1 MGFYRSTRSINFLMR
16 NMKQPT
22 NSVFV
27 SAIFTILLCVTTLST
42 SWAVNPDTLLK
53 PEEAFKLSVE
63 PISATELRVRFDIVD
78 GYYLYKH
85 RFNFSSASATL
96 ASAIIPEGKKKHD
109 EFFGDVETFRQR
121 VDITVPFTI
130 NADHVGGPI
139 SLIVGSQGC
148 ADAGLCYP
156 PQKQTVSFEPLA
168 AAPTTNQ
175 VGVNDPLNGNAEPAA
190 ERGFFAQIG
199 RKLGFGKRGDDGNP
213 FLPPDEAF
221 ILSVDT
227 ATGKSIDARWTIADG
242 YYLYREKFAFKL
254 LDGEGAT
261 LGTPHLPNGEFKV
274 DESFGRMEVYH
285 RNVSIGLPVHNSQN
299 RVLNATLEVT
309 YQGCAEAGFCYP
321 PITKTI
327 PITLAAQTGAS
338 GSELPA
344 SGTAA
349 SPSPIAPPSTPS
361 TGDNFVSD
369 QDQFAQVLADGNFLG
384 IITAFYIAGI
394 LLAFTPCVFPMIP
407 ILSSIVVGQGV
418 QVSTSRAFWLS
429 LSYVLAMAF
438 TYTLAGIAAG
448 KTGENLQ
455 AVFQSPWILITF
467 SAVFVALAFSMFG
480 FYDLQ
485 IPNSWQSKLT
495 SLSNKQRG
503 GTLTGAGVM
512 GFLSALIVGPC
523 VAAPLIGA
531 LIYIGQ
537 KGDAFL
543 GGAALFAL
551 SMGMGTPLLLIGTSA
566 GKLLPRAGGWMN
578 TIKAVFGVLLL
589 AVALWMLGRILPGS
603 VTMILW
609 AVLAIVSGVYLGA
622 LRKLEPDAT
631 GWTKLWQ
638 GSGVVLLTYGVIL
651 MIGAAAGGSDPLQ
664 PLRTFSMANAG
675 GSSNLGLMQEP
686 SAAARNTL
694 VFKRIKGLDDLEAE
708 LAAATRAN
716 KTVMLDFYADWCV
729 SCKEMEHYTFT
740 DPGVQAALAD
750 TVLLQADVTA
760 NDDQDKA
767 LLKKFGLFGPPSI
780 LFFDS
785 KGNERSRY
793 RVVGFMKPVKFRDLV
808 LQALA
813 ETQQNA

>member
-1 MGFYRSTRSINFLMR
+1 MNKIKPFASSIFI
-16 NMKQPT
+16 P
-22 NSVFV
+22 
-27 SAIFTILLCVTTLST
+27 AIFAILFCATMVPAG
-42 SWAVNPDTLLK
+42 WAVNPDTLLK
-53 PEEAFKLSVE
+53 PEDAFKLSVE
-63 PISATELRVRFDIVD
+63 PISATELRVRFDIVE

-85 RFNFSSASATL
+85 RFNFSSATAAL

-109 EFFGDVETFRQR
+109 EFFGDVETYRQR
-121 VDITVPFTI
+121 VDITVPFTV
-130 NADHVGGPI
+130 NADYISGPI
-139 SLIVGSQGC
+139 TLVVGSQGC

-156 PQKQTVSFEPLA
+156 PQKQTVSFEPLVA
-168 AAPTTNQ
+168 AATATD
-175 VGVNDPLNGNAEPAA
+175 VNDNLNGSAEPAA

-199 RKLGFGKRGDDGNP
+199 RKLGLAKRGDNGNP

-227 ATGKSIDARWTIADG
+227 AKGTSIAARWAIADG

-254 LDGEGAT
+254 LEGDGAT
-261 LGTPHLPNGEFKV
+261 LGTPQLPSGEFKE

-285 RNVSIGLPVHNSQN
+285 RGVSIELPFHNTQN
-299 RVLNATLEVT
+299 RAINATLEVK

-321 PITKTI
+321 PIIKTI
-327 PITLAAQTGAS
+327 PITLTAVTG
-338 GSELPA
+338 P
-344 SGTAA
+344 SGTETPPSDFSA
-349 SPSPIAPPSTPS
+349 SPSPGSPPSASS
-361 TGDNFVSD
+361 TSDNFVSD

-418 QVSTSRAFWLS
+418 RVSTARAFWLS
-429 LSYVLAMAF
+429 LTYVLAMAF

-455 AVFQSPWILITF
+455 AVFQSPWILISF

-495 SLSNKQRG
+495 SFSNKQRG
-503 GTLTGAGVM
+503 GTLAGAGVM

-578 TIKAVFGVLLL
+578 TIKAVFGVSLL

-609 AVLAIVSGVYLGA
+609 AILAIVSGVYLGA

-638 GSGVVLLTYGVIL
+638 GSGVVLLAYGVIL

-664 PLRTFSMANAG
+664 PLRTFSMANAV
-675 GSSNLGLMQEP
+675 SSTNLGLAQAP

-694 VFKRIKGLDDLEAE
+694 VFKRIKGVDALEAE
-708 LAAATRAN
+708 VAAAARAN
-716 KTVMLDFYADWCV
+716 KSVMLDFYADWCV

-740 DPGVQAALAD
+740 DPGVQAALAN

-760 NDDQDKA
+760 NDDEDKA

-780 LFFDS
+780 LFFDA
-785 KGNERSRY
+785 KGNERSQH
-793 RVVGFMKPVKFRDLV
+793 RVVGFMKPVRFRDLV

-813 ETQQNA
+813 ETKQNA

>member
-1 MGFYRSTRSINFLMR
+1 
-16 NMKQPT
+16 MKPRA
-22 NSVFV
+22 SSALI
-27 SAIFTILLCVTTLST
+27 SAIFAILCVTILPT

-63 PISATELRVRFDIVD
+63 PISATELRVRFDIVE

-85 RFNFSSASATL
+85 RFNFSSATPTVTFASAT
-96 ASAIIPEGKKKHD
+96 IPEGKKKHD
-109 EFFGDVETFRQR
+109 EFFGDVETYRRR
-121 VDITVPFTI
+121 VDITVPFAT
-130 NADHVGGPI
+130 NTDYVNGPI

-168 AAPTTNQ
+168 AAATAND
-175 VGVNDPLNGNAEPAA
+175 VNEKLNSSVEPAA

-199 RKLGFGKRGDDGNP
+199 RKLGLAKRGDDGNP

-227 ATGKSIDARWTIADG
+227 TQGTGIAARWAIADG

-254 LDGEGAT
+254 LESGAAT
-261 LGTPHLPNGEFKV
+261 LGTPQLPSGEFKE

-285 RNVSIGLPVHNSQN
+285 RNVSIELPVLGTQN
-299 RVLNATLEVT
+299 RAMNATLEVK

-321 PITKTI
+321 PITKTV
-327 PITLAAQTGAS
+327 PITLAAIAGSS
-338 GSELPA
+338 GFETPPSD
-344 SGTAA
+344 SSA
-349 SPSPIAPPSTPS
+349 SPSPVSPPAASS

-369 QDQFAQVLADGNFLG
+369 QDQFAQVLAGGNVLG

-418 QVSTSRAFWLS
+418 RVSTARAFWLS

-438 TYTLAGIAAG
+438 TYTLAGVAAG

-455 AVFQSPWILITF
+455 AVFQSPWILISF

-503 GTLTGAGVM
+503 GTLAGAGVM

-537 KGDAFL
+537 KGDAML

-578 TIKAVFGVLLL
+578 TIKAVFGVSLL
-589 AVALWMLGRILPGS
+589 AVAVWMLGRILPGS

-609 AVLAIVSGVYLGA
+609 AILAIVSGVYLGA

-675 GSSNLGLMQEP
+675 GSSNLGLMQGP
-686 SAAARNTL
+686 SAAPRNTL
-694 VFKRIKGLDDLEAE
+694 VFKRIKGIDALEAE
-708 LAAATRAN
+708 VAAAARAN
-716 KTVMLDFYADWCV
+716 KSVMLDFYADWCV

-740 DPGVQAALAD
+740 DPGVQAALAN
-750 TVLLQADVTA
+750 TILLQADVTA
-760 NDDQDKA
+760 NDDEDKA

-780 LFFDS
+780 LFFDA
-785 KGNERSRY
+785 KGNERSQH

-813 ETQQNA
+813 ETKQNA